1 MTDKTS
7 GGPAFPVHPE
17 LVERLG
23 CENSLSD
30 VGMTLRDY
38 FAAKAMQSYLAHRVW
53 QAEIPH
59 SETAR
64 VAYIVAD
71 AMVEARNGVAI
82 GRKIEELGLLVKTEN
97 CLKADGICTVEQL
110 TKLTSNHLLKIPNM
124 GRKSV
129 MEIEQALFVQGLR
142 LRDGKP

>member
-1 MTDKTS
+1 MTDKRT

-30 VGMTLRDY
+30 GGMTLRDY
-38 FAAKAMQSYLAHRVW
+38 FAAKAMQSFCSRSDSDAWESSKLACD
-53 QAEIPH
+53 
-59 SETAR
+59 
-64 VAYIVAD
+64 AYELAD
-71 AMVEARNGVAI
+71 AMLEARNGVAV
-82 GRKIEELGLLVKTEN
+82 GREIEELGLLVKTEN